1 MNEKKSSGLF
11 RAVKA
16 LVRAVY
22 PKITVEGLENLPAG
36 EAVLVGNHAQI
47 HGPISA
53 ELYLGDDRWTW
64 CAGQMMNR
72 PEIAAY
78 AYQDFWSQ
86 KPAATRWVYK
96 GLSHLIVPLALFIFG
111 NANAIPV
118 YRDARVLATFRET
131 LDRLAE
137 GDKIVIFPEHDVP
150 RNDVL
155 CDFQDRF
162 VDVARLYYGKCR
174 KELSFIPMYVAPRL
188 KKIVLGT
195 PIPFDAQRPIEE
207 ERRRI
212 CEALMDAVTALCRT
226 QPRHVVIPYRNISKK
241 DYPVNRPD

>member
-1 MNEKKSSGLF
+1 MNEKKPSGLF

-86 KPAATRWVYK
+86 KPAATRWIYK
-96 GLSHLIVPLALFIFG
+96 GLSHLL
-111 NANAIPV
+111 
-118 YRDARVLATFRET
+118 VLRHAA
-131 LDRLAE
+131 DRLAE

-226 QPRHVVIPYRNISKK
+226 QPRHVVIPYRNTSKK